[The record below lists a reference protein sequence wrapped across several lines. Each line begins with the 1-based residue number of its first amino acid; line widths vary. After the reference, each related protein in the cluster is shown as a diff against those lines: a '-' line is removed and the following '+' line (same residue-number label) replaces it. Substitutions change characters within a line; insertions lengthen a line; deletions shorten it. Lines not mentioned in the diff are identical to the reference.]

1 MPLEGFQENLRLG
14 QSLPISDRTLIREPY
29 QHEVNH
35 MRISGKKW
43 LLIAVLAAAIA
54 GAVRRTPRTSCRRKR
69 LGPYRVELHV
79 LPAEPFFS
87 KADVA
92 AKNVKEGMEI
102 EGGAAPVAPDA
113 DSHPNHHLVVH
124 VFDKQT
130 GKVIADATVTMS
142 FASLDAQGKPGGAPS
157 DVAVVVMQAIGKGP
171 ASTHYGNNVTMPA
184 GRYDVAVTVNGQKAD
199 FAVAAADAPAMPMG
213 HMKMDHMKM

>member
-1 MPLEGFQENLRLG
+1 
-14 QSLPISDRTLIREPY
+14 
-29 QHEVNH
+29 
-35 MRISGKKW
+35 MRVSRKW
-43 LLIAVLAAAIA
+43 LFMAACVSTIA
-54 GAVRRTPRTSCRRKR
+54 GAVAAHAADVMRTKTA
-69 LGPYRVELHV
+69 GTYRVELHV

-124 VFDKQT
+124 VFDKKT
-130 GKVIADATVTMS
+130 GRVVTDATVTMS
-142 FASLDAQGKPGGAPS
+142 VVSLDASGKPAGAPT
-157 DVAVVVMQAIGKGP
+157 DVPVVVMQAVGMGP

-184 GRYDVAVTVNGQKAD
+184 GRYGVTVTVNGQKVV
-199 FAVAAADAPAMPMG
+199 FAVTASDAPAAPMNMPMG
-213 HMKMDHMKM
+213 HMKM